1 MEELLYNTVKKQK
14 LLKFNNFVEAILP
27 HEAYFL
33 KHSRRFDD
41 EEKNQILDTIIL
53 KVLKNEPEI
62 VFDENIDK
70 RKYSYVKDWCSKLID
85 HFDVDK
91 MLGKLF
97 QWEHQIMTDT
107 IVPETEKELLKLS
120 KSVNASYFN
129 FVKLYEVY
137 RVYRHFLQIRLRH
150 RDFEIINNFINKYRT
165 DYEYSRLVNDKLHE
179 ATTDIINQFVLK
191 KEPGQDWF
199 PWLSTIFYNETLDG
213 YNRMLAWVRLVFIA
227 HNQHDYKMLEGMF
240 AHFDQMLNSGRFYSR
255 RILTNFYSQCLL
267 YNASINN
274 FAAASKYGY
283 LSIKEQNNDYLYYV
297 NNLAA
302 VLLRNKKPKEAL
314 SLLQS
319 TNNLSK
325 SSPNIYNK
333 IGHVAFMVFALI
345 DCDKTKQAENH
356 AFVFQAAFKKDIFE
370 YRWHLF
376 FTAYSKAMLLN
387 KNYNQLIKTFNQ
399 LKLLDKD
406 EEYRKRA
413 NYTPSLPWM
422 YYLAKYKSGN
432 CTIIELKK
440 ELVAL
445 NLFNKEPKGLNF
457 NHDLN
462 ELSNLVLQNEWKRME
477 LNLE

>member
-227 HNQHDYKMLEGMF
+227 HNQHDYKMLEEC
-240 AHFDQMLNSGRFYSR
+240 LP
-255 RILTNFYSQCLL
+255 ILTKC
-267 YNASINN
+267 
-274 FAAASKYGY
+274 
-283 LSIKEQNNDYLYYV
+283 
-297 NNLAA
+297 
-302 VLLRNKKPKEAL
+302 
-314 SLLQS
+314 
-319 TNNLSK
+319 
-325 SSPNIYNK
+325 
-333 IGHVAFMVFALI
+333 
-345 DCDKTKQAENH
+345 
-356 AFVFQAAFKKDIFE
+356 
-370 YRWHLF
+370 
-376 FTAYSKAMLLN
+376 
-387 KNYNQLIKTFNQ
+387 
-399 LKLLDKD
+399 
-406 EEYRKRA
+406 
-413 NYTPSLPWM
+413 
-422 YYLAKYKSGN
+422 
-432 CTIIELKK
+432 
-440 ELVAL
+440 
-445 NLFNKEPKGLNF
+445 
-457 NHDLN
+457 
-462 ELSNLVLQNEWKRME
+462 
-477 LNLE
+477 